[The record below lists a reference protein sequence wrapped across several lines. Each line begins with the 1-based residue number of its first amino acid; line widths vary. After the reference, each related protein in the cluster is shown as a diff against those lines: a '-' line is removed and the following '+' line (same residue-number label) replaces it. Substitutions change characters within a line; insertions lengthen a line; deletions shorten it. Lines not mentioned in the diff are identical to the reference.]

1 MAAALNAH
9 VIGLHGPSSSQRW
22 GGLGVNVISIDSEVP
37 GSGVLDLGFE
47 YPEAPPDYMIGVSV
61 DAVWLAMRPLL
72 EGYDAID

>member
-1 MAAALNAH
+1 
-9 VIGLHGPSSSQRW
+9 
-22 GGLGVNVISIDSEVP
+22 LGVNVISIDSEVP